1 MDCML
6 VIPTIP
12 LHFGTTLTT
21 CRVSRLLDYMD
32 DGRTRQLHHSSLS
45 TNLAT
50 RLSPPIAFLLVLP
63 HNQAQ
68 EQYLLLTQDIL
79 AQISTHAK
87 DYAGDN

>member
-12 LHFGTTLTT
+12 LPFGTTLTT
-21 CRVSRLLDYMD
+21 CRVSHLLDYMD
-32 DGRTRQLHHSSLS
+32 VGRTRQLHHSSLS

-50 RLSPPIAFLLVLP
+50 RLSAPLALLLVLP

-68 EQYLLLTQDIL
+68 EQNLLLTQEIL
-79 AQISTHAK
+79 AQISTHAE